1 MPPLIRRIVLLL
13 LPILFLGGCSTR
25 KLAYNLAGRLL
36 LRSVD
41 KVLDLHGGQKDYLRG
56 RLAGLM
62 AWHRQEELPRY
73 ADILGRMMGRVAGGT
88 VGQAGPR
95 AEAVALI
102 RDVEA
107 ATERLARRLA
117 PDLGPFLA
125 TLTPAQIANME
136 RSMTERNRERFEDL
150 DLEEGRYV
158 KARMKQ
164 VRKSME
170 RWLGGSTPE
179 QEALLVAYIRRGR
192 SEELRRRDNSLR
204 NQQEMLA
211 LLRQG
216 AGPQALEEA
225 VRSWMTSWQVKPDAA
240 YQEAEARSQESFI
253 DLICALER
261 TLSGAQRQHLAG
273 ELYALRG
280 DLLELSRE
288 R

>member
-41 KVLDLHGGQKDYLRG
+41 KVLDLRGGQKDYLRG
-56 RLAGLM
+56 RLAGLL

-73 ADILGRMMGRVAGGT
+73 ADVLGRMMGRIAGGT

-95 AEAVALI
+95 EEAAALT

-107 ATERLARRLA
+107 ATDRLAGRLA
-117 PDLGPFLA
+117 PDLGQFLA
-125 TLTPAQIANME
+125 TLSADQIANME
-136 RSMTERNRERFEDL
+136 RSMAERTKERFEDL
-150 DLEEGRYV
+150 DLEEGPYV
-158 KARMKQ
+158 KARMKR

-170 RWLGGSTPE
+170 RWLGESTPE
-179 QEALLVAYIRRGR
+179 QEVLLVAYLRRGR
-192 SEELRRRDNSLR
+192 SEELRRRENSLR

-216 AGPQALEEA
+216 AGAQALEGA
-225 VRSWMTSWQVKPDAA
+225 VRTWMTRWQVKPTAA
-240 YQEAEARSQESFI
+240 YQEAEARSQETFL

-261 TLSGAQRQHLAG
+261 TLTRAQRQHLAG
-273 ELYALRG
+273 ELLTLRG
-280 DLLELSRE
+280 ELLELSRE